1 MQMGFRWYGEG
12 NDKIKLSDI
21 KQIPGVTSIV
31 WALHHKMPGE
41 IWEEDEIAEVKAQ
54 CEKYGFGLDKLRDEK
69 ALGFVLGSIQANFKK
84 PLYAY
89 DQITVR
95 TWCRE
100 SRGYSFMRYFEIV
113 RDGEVVAEASSTWAL
128 LDINARTMI
137 RGDESYDGFFP
148 IDEPLDAKSLPR
160 RARASKAELER
171 VGTRRIVYSDIDYN
185 MHMNNTHYPDMLCD
199 FLEEMTGEIPY
210 FVSGMSLSYIKE
222 SHLGATLTVTRGEM
236 QENGTIDVRTL
247 NESGETCLEAVV
259 KLEKII

>member
-1 MQMGFRWYGEG
+1 MKYTRDLTVQWY
-12 NDKIKLSDI
+12 DTDASRIVR
-21 KQIPGVTSIV
+21 PSIMMV
-31 WALHHKMPGE
+31 YMMETASM
-41 IWEEDEIAEVKAQ
+41 Q

-113 RDGEVVAEASSTWAL
+113 RDGEIVAEASSTWAL

-160 RARASKAELER
+160 RARASKAKLER

-185 MHMNNTHYPDMLCD
+185 MHMNNTRYPDMICD
-199 FLEEMTGEIPY
+199 FLPDMAGKRLSKMSLNYVREAPLGAELTVMRHSPDTADATGE
-210 FVSGMSLSYIKE
+210 FE
-222 SHLGATLTVTRGEM
+222 
-236 QENGTIDVRTL
+236 VRTL
-247 NESGETCLEAVV
+247 DAKGNTCLEAIVEV
-259 KLEKII
+259 QNI